1 MKITNV
7 EIAKIVEEKGY
18 DYQKALDG
26 IDAGRTQEQEKE
38 EISKE
43 ELEDMI
49 ENICL
54 SFKIDGEYK
63 RGEMY

>member
-1 MKITNV
+1 ML
-7 EIAKIVEEKGY
+7 E
-18 DYQKALDG
+18 
-26 IDAGRTQEQEKE
+26 GRKN
-38 EISKE
+38 KKRRK
-43 ELEDMI
+43 DMI